1 MQQCLTMI
9 DPIVS
14 GFESNAQA
22 DCLHIDVKKVF
33 DTVPQN
39 ELLLKLWRIGITG
52 ILWISFHAYISQET
66 VVSIAGKTLKAFPEL
81 SGVPQGSFWSFV
93 IPNLY
98 YQLPL
103 STNTA

>member
-22 DCLHIDVKKVF
+22 DCLHIDVKKAF

-39 ELLLKLWRIGITG
+39 E
-52 ILWISFHAYISQET
+52 FC
-66 VVSIAGKTLKAFPEL
+66 
-81 SGVPQGSFWSFV
+81 
-93 IPNLY
+93 
-98 YQLPL
+98 
-103 STNTA
+103 